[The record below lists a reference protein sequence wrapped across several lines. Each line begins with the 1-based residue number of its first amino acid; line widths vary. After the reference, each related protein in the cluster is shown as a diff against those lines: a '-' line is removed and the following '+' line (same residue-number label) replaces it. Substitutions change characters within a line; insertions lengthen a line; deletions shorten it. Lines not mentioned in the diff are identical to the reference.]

1 MLVLF
6 LLLAT
11 GCHSRPRPNWGEG
24 EPTPPPGPPE
34 ILSEGEVNEQW
45 EHEDYDEEIP
55 RLDERLATL
64 PGLEITA
71 VVSRAPF
78 QEWEEQ
84 GNSTLRREGEDV
96 GEGALDPLV
105 VESED
110 NSLLLLSWWQVR
122 SSS

>member
-11 GCHSRPRPNWGEG
+11 GCQSRPRPNWEEG

-55 RLDERLATL
+55 RLEERLATL

-78 QEWEEQ
+78 QDWEEQ
-84 GNSTLRREGEDV
+84 GNSTLRGEKDV

-122 SSS
+122 CSS